1 MYCNKLKYLSIFWEY
16 LYFTWVFI
24 FQPNFTLHFLI
35 KMYTFSLIH
44 FPKHIRYLLQSS
56 QTSEE
61 QRLSTLSHGLLWDQA
76 GHCRKAGLTNQWS
89 GAFTHVQTSA
99 RTTAD
104 DSFPTQ
110 DESGVCD
117 IQYIFCDNMVTVFVI
132 MCNLTLSSSLY
143 HQITHSSCTL
153 IY

>member
-35 KMYTFSLIH
+35 KM
-44 FPKHIRYLLQSS
+44 PKHIRYLLQNS
-56 QTSEE
+56 QMSEE
-61 QRLSTLSHGLLWDQA
+61 QRLSTLSHGLLWDRA
-76 GHCRKAGLTNQWS
+76 GDCRKAGLTNQWS
-89 GAFTHVQTSA
+89 GAFAHVQTSA
-99 RTTAD
+99 CTTAD